1 MSLTTEDLEIFQT
14 QHPEHNL
21 ELVKGKIIVMSPSGY
36 ESDEVAAEVVAQ
48 IRNWVRPRQLGR
60 VTASSAGFRLP
71 NRDRDVRSPDAS
83 FVSAERLRRSPRS
96 FADLAPDLM
105 VEVKSPTDSVEDL
118 AAKIA
123 EFLTLGT
130 QVGLLVNPER
140 QMVTVYRLGQEAVTL
155 TNDDVLTV
163 PDVLPGWSVS
173 VSELWPPVFE

>member
-1 MSLTTEDLEIFQT
+1 MSLTIEDLEAFQI
-14 QHPEHNL
+14 QHPDHNL

-71 NRDRDVRSPDAS
+71 NRDVRSPDAS

-118 AAKIA
+118 ESKIA

-130 QVGLLVNPER
+130 QVGLLVNPDR
-140 QMVTVYRLGQEAVTL
+140 QTVTVYRLDQEAVTL
-155 TNDDVLTV
+155 TNNDVLTV
-163 PDVLPGWSVS
+163 PNVLPGWSVP
-173 VSELWPPVFE
+173 VSELWPPIFE